1 MQTGVKRSPAAGTA
15 AGAED
20 PRAVFV
26 DGMGRIADFWG
37 VGRVMGRLW
46 GVLYLS
52 QTPLSMDELGQ
63 AVGVTKGHVST
74 NLRSLERLHL
84 VDRSAVG
91 GERKERY
98 RAETDFWRFVQRIMR
113 EREQKELE
121 HAIGS
126 VERSLAALEHEKGA
140 MPGEEYRF
148 LRERLRNIHGFY
160 VAIGRMVEAVLALN
174 DLGSAAGMLVPAR
187 LLQARRRRSKE
198 TGP

>member
-1 MQTGVKRSPAAGTA
+1 MATTA
-15 AGAED
+15 ASRTATRDD

-52 QTPLSMDELGQ
+52 PEPLSMEELGA

-74 NLRSLERLHL
+74 NLRALERLHL
-84 VDRSAVG
+84 VDRHAVV
-91 GERKERY
+91 GERRERY
-98 RAETDFWRFVQRIMR
+98 SAETDFWRFVQRVMR

-126 VERSLAALEHEKGA
+126 VERSLRALDAERGRLSA
-140 MPGEEYRF
+140 DEYRF
-148 LRERLRNIHGFY
+148 LRDRLRNIHRFY

-174 DLGSAAGMLVPAR
+174 DLGNAAALVPGR
-187 LLQARRRRSKE
+187 LLGRRRRGRGE
-198 TGP
+198 DA

>member
-1 MQTGVKRSPAAGTA
+1 VRRVRSADVDA
-15 AGAED
+15 
-20 PRAVFV
+20 RAVFV

-52 QTPLSMDELGQ
+52 QAPRTMDELGQ

-74 NLRSLERLHL
+74 NLRALERLHL
-84 VDRSAVG
+84 IERHALL
-91 GERKERY
+91 GERSERY
-98 RAETDFWRFVQRIMR
+98 TAETDFWRFVQRVMR

-126 VERSLAALEHEKGA
+126 VERSLRALDAERGRMSA
-140 MPGEEYRF
+140 DEYRF
-148 LRERLRNIHGFY
+148 LRERLRNIHRFY

-174 DLGSAAGMLVPAR
+174 DLGSAAALVPAR
-187 LLQARRRRSKE
+187 LMLHRRRGRAEGEK
-198 TGP
+198 

>member
-1 MQTGVKRSPAAGTA
+1 MGNTPAARRPA
-15 AGAED
+15 SAED
-20 PRAVFV
+20 DARAIFV

-52 QTPLSMDELGQ
+52 AAPLTMDELGG

-74 NLRSLERLHL
+74 NLRALERLHL
-84 VDRSAVG
+84 VDRQALR

-98 RAETDFWRFVQRIMR
+98 SAETDFWRFVQRVMR

-126 VERSLAALEHEKGA
+126 VERSLRALDAERGRLSA
-140 MPGEEYRF
+140 EEYRF
-148 LRERLRNIHGFY
+148 LRERLRNIHRFY

-174 DLGSAAGMLVPAR
+174 DLGSVAALMPSRLIGRAR
-187 LLQARRRRSKE
+187 ARKE
-198 TGP
+198 GKE